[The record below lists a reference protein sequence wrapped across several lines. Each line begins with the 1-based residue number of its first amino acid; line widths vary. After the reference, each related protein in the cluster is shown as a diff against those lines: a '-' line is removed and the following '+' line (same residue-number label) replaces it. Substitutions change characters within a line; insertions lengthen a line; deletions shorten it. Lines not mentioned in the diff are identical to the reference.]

1 MGKFGVAVNDVVSGV
16 ETINCQSVKV
26 QAMGVCPTVS
36 IDKTDGC
43 GVFLSKHCLDCQ
55 IVTAKSSEMNISIP
69 KGEDGDY
76 SEYPVVEQFK
86 TVWNEVKKTFV
97 TEPAENMG

>member
-1 MGKFGVAVNDVVSGV
+1 
-16 ETINCQSVKV
+16 
-26 QAMGVCPTVS
+26 MGVCPTVS

-69 KGEDGDY
+69 KGDDGDY
-76 SEYPVVEQFK
+76 VSLNVNSNVSMVCFFSL
-86 TVWNEVKKTFV
+86 N
-97 TEPAENMG
+97 